1 MKTKLAVTVLAF
13 VATIGLATGQN
24 QKQNQTKKPE
34 TTTIQRGPAFV
45 DKNNN
50 GICDNFEKGNPGNP
64 DANGRRALC
73 DGSGRGQGRGQRKG
87 SGLCN
92 GKGGGVNFIDA
103 NKNGICDRREA
114 K

>member
-1 MKTKLAVTVLAF
+1 MKTKLAITVLAF
-13 VATIGLATGQN
+13 VATIGLATAQD
-24 QKQNQTKKPE
+24 QKQSQTKKPE

-64 DANGRRALC
+64 NANGRRALC

-87 SGLCN
+87 TGLCN
-92 GKGGGVNFIDA
+92 GKGCGVNFIDA